1 MCFLLVGWYL
11 RKNEKQK
18 YIIMKRFLLYLSA
31 LFLSVSFANAQTSF
45 EITPSNGD
53 IAAGAKSCE
62 WNYAVDNNPAGLKIV
77 AIDASGQKVNAISAT
92 SGTSSK
98 LKFSVFGVLE
108 GTETYSRE
116 STTFTVSVNENY
128 LITGYRMAY
137 IVSSASRIT
146 VSDEFGY
153 SATPSRTEQTMSK
166 DNISAQ
172 SIRFN
177 LSAASFANSYA
188 VQVNSFTIY
197 VQKVGGEAPVEYT
210 VSAIAGVGGTV
221 TVNGGTDAV
230 TTTGEVA
237 LVAVPDYGYKFKNW
251 TVGTEEVATT
261 AEYTATVSSD
271 TEFVANFEK
280 LTDTNEWYASIAKP
294 TFGKAGNTTFVKAA
308 TLAGDVNAEVA
319 GIQAVAGQ
327 ACVTNVI
334 EVAAGA
340 EFDLNITYQLNWG
353 DLAIYQIDNDGATKE
368 YGYYYG
374 SWEPNGSTA
383 KVAQNIANDDISI
396 TEVVDG
402 ACTATFPI
410 TINENHN
417 PGDVIV
423 VRAITG
429 VKNDAKNSA
438 FEQGISEG
446 GYVDFLFVVA
456 EENSAETWSSFYAAF
471 PVAIPEGVEA
481 YIVTAANAGYVTLT
495 QIYNAVPANTGV
507 ILKGGSIEATY
518 DNYYS
523 GAVAEVTGN
532 LLQGTMANTYI
543 SEEAYVLGKVDG
555 EYGFYKAAMNQQD
568 DTAWLANA
576 GKAYLPVS
584 ALPASAQGAASFSFR
599 FGEGTTAIENV
610 EVENE
615 VKTIYDLTG
624 RRIEAITAPGIYII
638 NGKKVLVK

>member
-1 MCFLLVGWYL
+1 
-11 RKNEKQK
+11 
-18 YIIMKRFLLYLSA
+18 MKRFLLYLSA

-45 EITPSNGD
+45 EISPSNGD
-53 IAAGAKSCE
+53 VAAGAKSCE
-62 WNYAVDNNPAGLKIV
+62 WNYTVDGNPAGLKIV
-77 AIDASGQKVNAISAT
+77 AIDASGKRVNAISAT
-92 SGTSSK
+92 SGASSK

-128 LITGYRMAY
+128 LITGYSMVYTA
-137 IVSSASRIT
+137 SSASRIT

-153 SATPSRTEQTMSK
+153 SVTPSSRTEPQTMSK

-177 LSAASFANSYA
+177 LSAASFVNSYA

-197 VQKVGGEAPVEYT
+197 LQKVGGEAPVEYT
-210 VSAIAGVGGTV
+210 VSATANPAEGGVA
-221 TVNGGTDAV
+221 TVNGVAEA
-230 TTTGEVA
+230 TTTGNVE
-237 LVAVPDYGYKFKNW
+237 LEAVPAYGYKFVRW
-251 TVGTEEVATT
+251 TVEGNEVSTAAQYTT
-261 AEYTATVSSD
+261 AVNSD
-271 TEFVANFEK
+271 VQYVAVFDR
-280 LTDTNEWYASIAKP
+280 LTNTDEWYAAIEKP

-308 TLAGDVNAEVA
+308 TLAGDVNVEAT

-340 EFDLNITYQLNWG
+340 EFDLNITYKLNWG

-383 KVAQNIANDDISI
+383 KVAQYIAEDGISV
-396 TEVVDG
+396 TEVVDEV
-402 ACTATFPI
+402 CTATFPI
-410 TINENHN
+410 TINESHN

-481 YIVTAANAGYVTLT
+481 YIVTAANVGYVTLT
-495 QIYNAVPANTGV
+495 QIYNAVPASTGV

-532 LLQGTMANTYI
+532 LLQGTIANTYI

-555 EYGFYKAAMNQQD
+555 EYGFYKALMTDGQ
-568 DTAWLANA
+568 WLNNAN
-576 GKAYLPVS
+576 KAYLPASVV
-584 ALPASAQGAASFSFR
+584 PAAAQGAANFSFR
-599 FGEGTTAIENV
+599 FGEGTTGIE
-610 EVENE
+610 E
-615 VKTIYDLTG
+615 VKTENGKVKAIFDLTG
-624 RRIEAITAPGIYII
+624 RRIKAITAPGIYIVG
-638 NGKKVLVK
+638 GKKVLVK

>member
-1 MCFLLVGWYL
+1 
-11 RKNEKQK
+11 
-18 YIIMKRFLLYLSA
+18 MKRFLLFLSA
-31 LFLSVSFANAQTSF
+31 LFVGVSFATAQTTY

-53 IAAGAKSCE
+53 VAAGAKSCE

-77 AIDASGQKVNAISAT
+77 AIDASGKRVNAISAT
-92 SGTSSK
+92 SGASSK

-128 LITGYRMAY
+128 LITGYSMVY
-137 IVSSASRIT
+137 TVSSASRIT

-153 SATPSRTEQTMSK
+153 SATPSSRTEPQTMSK

-177 LSAASFANSYA
+177 LSAASFVNSYA

-210 VSAIAGVGGTV
+210 VSATANPAEGGVA
-221 TVNGGTDAV
+221 TVNGVAEA
-230 TTTGEVA
+230 TTTGNVE
-237 LVAVPDYGYKFKNW
+237 LEAVPAYGYKFVRW
-251 TVGTEEVATT
+251 TVEGNEVSTAAQYTT
-261 AEYTATVSSD
+261 AVNSD
-271 TEFVANFEK
+271 VQYVAVFEK
-280 LTDTNEWYASIAKP
+280 LTDTIDWYAAIAKP

-308 TLAGDVNAEVA
+308 TLAGDVNVGVA
-319 GIQAVAGQ
+319 GIQAAAGQ
-327 ACVTNVI
+327 GCVTNAI

-383 KVAQNIANDDISI
+383 KVAQNIAEDGISV
-396 TEVVDG
+396 TEVVDEV
-402 ACTATFPI
+402 CTATFPI

-446 GYVDFLFVVA
+446 GYVDFLFVVTEETA
-456 EENSAETWSSFYAAF
+456 EESYTLSVTDAGYATLFLDFNA
-471 PVAIPEGVEA
+471 AIPAGVEA
-481 YIVTAANAGYVTLT
+481 YTVTKVNDGYVTLAQVT
-495 QIYNAVPANTGV
+495 GVLPANTGV
-507 ILKGGSIEATY
+507 IVKAAEA
-518 DNYYS
+518 NYTFAYS
-523 GAVAEVTGN
+523 TDEAADVTGN
-532 LLQGTMANTYI
+532 LLKGTVADKNI
-543 SEEAYVLGKVDG
+543 EGEAYVLGVVEGKVG
-555 EYGFYKAAMNQQD
+555 LYKAAMTGTSWKNN
-568 DTAWLANA
+568 AN
-576 GKAYLPVS
+576 KAYLPMS
-584 ALPASAQGAASFSFR
+584 AVANKSAEF
-599 FGEGTTAIENV
+599 FGFDWDGTTGIDEMTEQRAESK
-610 EVENE
+610 E
-615 VKTIYDLTG
+615 IYDLTG
-624 RRIEAITAPGIYII
+624 RRVEEITAPGIYIVG
-638 NGKKVLVK
+638 GKKVLVK